1 MSSAPPSLPA
11 LTLVL
16 GSEEL
21 LVDRALA
28 VARRAVRA
36 ADPDADLHELAADSL
51 EPGGLA
57 ELTAPSLFATRR
69 LVVIRGAEDLSA
81 SARTEVE
88 AWIAVPEEDTSI
100 VLAHSGGAKGK
111 ALIDSARRAGAV
123 VVECAEVKRVG
134 DKLAFVAGEFRVAGR
149 RITADAAKA
158 LLDAVGGDLRELAAA
173 GAQLVADTTGTVE
186 VDTVRRYYAGRAEVS
201 SFAVADLAVE
211 GRTGEALAQLRWALV
226 GGVEPILVVAALA
239 MALRNLAKL
248 AGAQG
253 SSRPGDLARDLG
265 MPPWKID
272 RVRAQLRGWDLE
284 GVAAA
289 LIAVAGADAAVKG
302 GGVSAGFA
310 LERAVIAV
318 AGARRH

>member
-1 MSSAPPSLPA
+1 
-11 LTLVL
+11 LV
-16 GSEEL
+16 
-21 LVDRALA
+21 
-28 VARRAVRA
+28 
-36 ADPDADLHELAADSL
+36 
-51 EPGGLA
+51 
-57 ELTAPSLFATRR
+57 
-69 LVVIRGAEDLSA
+69 
-81 SARTEVE
+81 
-88 AWIAVPEEDTSI
+88 
-100 VLAHSGGAKGK
+100 
-111 ALIDSARRAGAV
+111 DSARRAGAV
-123 VVECAEVKRVG
+123 VVECAEVKRTG
-134 DKLAFVAGEFRVAGR
+134 DKLGFVSSEFRVAGR

-158 LLDAVGGDLRELAAA
+158 LLDAVGGDLRELAGAC
-173 GAQLVADTTGTVE
+173 AQLVADTTGTVE

-253 SSRPGDLARDLG
+253 GAQTAQGGARPGDLARDLG
-265 MPPWKID
+265 MPPWKVD

-302 GGVSAGFA
+302 GAVSAGFA

-318 AGARRH
+318 AGSRRH